1 MKRILIAVDFSENA
15 HAAFQYGV
23 GLAAHMKSQLVM
35 LIHVQEEEG
44 SAVAPDSP
52 ELVQERISSMAHHA
66 EKALGEGVTVLFKIL
81 QGKPAEVI
89 ERLAYQVE
97 SDLIIVGNTGTGHA
111 EDRGCYL
118 GTVSG
123 GLFKHTELPLL
134 FVPRNGLFKVPEKLT
149 FIVRS
154 LMIYKPGAMKPM
166 LQLAAASGADVAV
179 VQIKANNFEAAFG
192 KESNMDFEGI
202 EHYVYQLSCDT
213 VAHGVTKVIETFQ
226 PDVLCGI
233 RRKRDFFESMF
244 QAHHV
249 LADDFYCDRPLLIL
263 QGARV

>member
-15 HAAFQYGV
+15 YAAFHYGI

-35 LIHVQEEEG
+35 LIHVQQEDVSAIALDTPEEI
-44 SAVAPDSP
+44 
-52 ELVQERISSMAHHA
+52 QQRISSMANNA
-66 EKALGEGVTVLFKIL
+66 EQALGEGITVLFKIL
-81 QGKPAEVI
+81 HGKPVEVI

-97 SDLIIVGNTGTGHA
+97 SDLIVVGNTGTGHA

-134 FVPRNGLFKVPEKLT
+134 FVPRDATFKVPEKLT

-166 LQLAAASGADVAV
+166 LQLASASGADISV
-179 VQIKANNFEAAFG
+179 VQIKANNSEAAFG
-192 KESNMDFEGI
+192 KESNMDFEGV

-213 VAHGVTKVIETFQ
+213 VAQGVTKVIETFQ

-244 QAHHV
+244 QAHHM
-249 LADDFYCDRPLLIL
+249 LAADFNCSRPFLLL